1 MPDLESDRPEATVL
15 FVDVAGSTA
24 LYEKLGDAAA
34 LNTIGRCLA
43 FLGTISGQFG
53 GRTIKALGDELMLAF
68 GNPEVALRAATE
80 MQIARQQH
88 SEAGEAIPEL
98 RVGFHHGPV
107 LEVDADLFDDTVNI
121 AARVAGLARASQILT
136 TGITANGLPSY
147 ARQALRSLHR
157 LPVKGKQE
165 ALEVCKVIWRW
176 GEGLTMMEA
185 PESSA
190 EHRAPELILE
200 VARIQ
205 TRLSPEQ
212 PELVFGRDKGVDIVL
227 SHQKASRRHARI
239 ERRRDKFVIADSST
253 NGTFVRFDDDREW
266 LLHHEELALRG
277 TGVISCGAPTDS
289 EGAETIRFRIE

>member
-1 MPDLESDRPEATVL
+1 MNNPESDPAVATVL

-43 FLGTISGQFG
+43 LLGTISGRFS
-53 GRTIKALGDELMLAF
+53 GRTVKALGDELMLAF

-80 MQIARQQH
+80 MQIERQQR
-88 SEAGEAIPEL
+88 SEAGEEIPEL
-98 RVGFHHGPV
+98 RIGFHHGPV
-107 LEVDADLFDDTVNI
+107 LQVDTDLFGDTVNI
-121 AARVAGLARASQILT
+121 AARVAGLARAGQILT
-136 TGITANGLPSY
+136 TGNTANGLPSY
-147 ARQALRSLHR
+147 ARQALRSLR
-157 LPVKGKQE
+157 QLPVKGKQE
-165 ALEVCKVIWRW
+165 ALEICEVIWRW

-185 PESSA
+185 PETST

-200 VARIQ
+200 IARTQ
-205 TRLSPEQ
+205 TRLSPQQ
-212 PELVFGRDKGVDIVL
+212 PEVVFGRDTGADIVL

-239 ERRRDKFVIADSST
+239 ERRRDKFVIADNST

-266 LLHHEELALRG
+266 LLRHEELALRG

-289 EGAETIRFRIE
+289 EGAETVRFRIE